1 MDKNKKTILHI
12 IDDFGLGGAEV
23 NIIGVLKNLPEY
35 NNIVVNLYNNNKFG
49 KELKFDKYYCL
60 NVKSNKLFFFSALK
74 LRKIIT
80 DNKYDVNKFYI

>member
-49 KELKFDKYYCL
+49 EELKFDKFYCL
-60 NVKSNKLFFFSALK
+60 NVKSNKLFFFIK
-74 LRKIIT
+74 
-80 DNKYDVNKFYI
+80 NKGSVIFSFQS